1 MYKNSSSLTKNSK
14 LSKNKNNASLTNIK
28 NKYDYNINNKNKVN
42 SNSNSKNNKNINNN
56 LLLINSSQIDI
67 DNFDEAAYN
76 SDPYVLPKKTFEHNL
91 YKTNIEKTANSYNA
105 IKENI
110 NKKIFNSNIPE
121 DAESLQ
127 NRNFALLEQLDKL
140 NGILDAIVEKK
151 NFTQK
156 KNVNINLRPKQ
167 NVKKIN
173 ASKSQELNIKYST
186 KEINKKLL
194 QSYIKQYEL
203 LSNKY
208 KKLTEE
214 NYVETL
220 KEQMNEVTLS
230 ISNLEKENRK
240 LQTIQ
245 FKSEYMLKN
254 KFPSQNEMN
263 YMKKSTEYNKLE
275 NEYVKIMRKIPK
287 KEDSSKCN
295 EIKINQLSESK
306 ESLIKMAKEKYNI
319 ENPEERLNNKKVENK
334 EKYECEAKRRNL
346 EKKIVEGKSNIKK
359 YTYQKKENDKYIK
372 KLENDKITI
381 NTLLNSKQNEL
392 VKINQKLREI
402 NGDGNN
408 ENNSPQNGNMNNLLS
423 NQISPIKSLDF
434 NNIEINDNNIENMI
448 NEEENENT
456 NIYNRDTYQ
465 TAQKNK
471 NQTIDIN
478 LNGNNNNG
486 NNIQNSINNR
496 YSSNLNNNTNKNNP
510 LGKNTYDKKMIL
522 QQLDMQKDKE
532 NNVILDKSLN
542 LKKNKLKPNFSFT
555 LNDKKASD
563 KKDIKPNLSV
573 AVLQKTENNKNEKQS
588 EDGDGEIKE
597 EIQINNDLND
607 DKINND
613 NYPKINSNLSQNIS
627 MEKDDKGDN
636 TQNEVGNK
644 RENDL
649 NTLPINAFDDGEK
662 KFNNIN
668 DDNDFN
674 DVSNSNEQE
683 HVFDN

>member
-1 MYKNSSSLTKNSK
+1 MHKNSSSLNKNSK
-14 LSKNKNNASLTNIK
+14 LSKNKKTSSLTNIK
-28 NKYDYNINNKNKVN
+28 NKYDYNVNNKNKT
-42 SNSNSKNNKNINNN
+42 NSNSKSKFNKNINNN

-67 DNFDEAAYN
+67 HNFDESAYN
-76 SDPYVLPKKTFEHNL
+76 SEPYVLPKKAFEHNL

-110 NKKIFNSNIPE
+110 NKKIFNSNIPD

-173 ASKSQELNIKYST
+173 SSKSQELNIKYST

-194 QSYIKQYEL
+194 QSYIKQYDL

-240 LQTIQ
+240 LQTLQ

-275 NEYVKIMRKIPK
+275 NEYVNIMRKIPR
-287 KEDSSKCN
+287 KEDSSKYN

-319 ENPEERLNNKKVENK
+319 ENPEERISNKKVENK
-334 EKYECEAKRRNL
+334 EKYECEAKKRNL
-346 EKKIVEGKSNIKK
+346 EKKIIEGKSNIKK
-359 YTYQKKENDKYIK
+359 YNYQKKENDKFIK
-372 KLENDKITI
+372 KLENDKINY
-381 NTLLNSKQNEL
+381 NTLLTSRQNEL
-392 VKINQKLREI
+392 DKINQKLREI
-402 NGDGNN
+402 NGVGNN
-408 ENNSPQNGNMNNLLS
+408 ENNSPQNENTQNLLN

-434 NNIEINDNNIENMI
+434 NNIEINDNKIENMI
-448 NEEENENT
+448 YENE
-456 NIYNRDTYQ
+456 NIYNRDSYQ
-465 TAQKNK
+465 TALKNK
-471 NQTIDIN
+471 NQTIEIN
-478 LNGNNNNG
+478 LNGNNSNG

-496 YSSNLNNNTNKNNP
+496 YSSNINNNINKNNV

-522 QQLDMQKDKE
+522 QQLDMQKNKE
-532 NNVILDKSLN
+532 KNVILDKSLN

-563 KKDIKPNLSV
+563 KKDIKPNLSQ
-573 AVLQKTENNKNEKQS
+573 AVLPKTENNENENEKQS
-588 EDGDGEIKE
+588 EGEIKE
-597 EIQINNDLND
+597 EIQTNNDLND

-636 TQNEVGNK
+636 VQNEVGNK

-662 KFNNIN
+662 KFNNID
-668 DDNDFN
+668 DDNNFN

>member
-1 MYKNSSSLTKNSK
+1 MYKNSSSLSKNSK
-14 LSKNKNNASLTNIK
+14 LSKNKKNSSLTNIK
-28 NKYDYNINNKNKVN
+28 NKYDYNVNNKNKVN
-42 SNSNSKNNKNINNN
+42 SNSKFNKNINNN

-67 DNFDEAAYN
+67 DNFDESAYN
-76 SDPYVLPKKTFEHNL
+76 SEPYVLPKKSFEHNL
-91 YKTNIEKTANSYNA
+91 YKTNIEKTANSYNE

-127 NRNFALLEQLDKL
+127 NRNFTLLEQLDKL

-156 KNVNINLRPKQ
+156 KNVNISLRPKQ
-167 NVKKIN
+167 NIKKIN

-194 QSYIKQYEL
+194 QSYIKQYDL

-220 KEQMNEVTLS
+220 KEQMKEVTLS

-240 LQTIQ
+240 LQTLQ

-275 NEYVKIMRKIPK
+275 NEYVKIMRKIPR

-319 ENPEERLNNKKVENK
+319 ENPEERISNKKVENK
-334 EKYECEAKRRNL
+334 EKYECELKRRNL

-372 KLENDKITI
+372 QLENDKITF
-381 NTLLNSKQNEL
+381 NTLLTSKQGEL
-392 VKINQKLREI
+392 DKVNQQLREI
-402 NGDGNN
+402 NGNGNN
-408 ENNSPQNGNMNNLLS
+408 GNRSPQNENTNNLVNS
-423 NQISPIKSLDF
+423 QITPIKSLDF
-434 NNIEINDNNIENMI
+434 NNIEVNDNKIENMI
-448 NEEENENT
+448 NENEDENMYN
-456 NIYNRDTYQ
+456 NRDSYQ
-465 TAQKNK
+465 TAQKNR
-471 NQTIDIN
+471 NQTIEIN

-486 NNIQNSINNR
+486 NNIQNSFNNR
-496 YSSNLNNNTNKNNP
+496 YSSNLNNNINKNNV

-522 QQLDMQKDKE
+522 QQLDMQKNKE
-532 NNVILDKSLN
+532 NNAILDKSLT

-555 LNDKKASD
+555 LNDKKA
-563 KKDIKPNLSV
+563 KDIKPNLSV
-573 AVLQKTENNKNEKQS
+573 AVLPKTENNVNEKQN
-588 EDGDGEIKE
+588 EGDGDGEIKE
-597 EIQINNDLND
+597 EIQYNNDLND

-627 MEKDDKGDN
+627 LEKDDKGDN
-636 TQNEVGNK
+636 VQNEVGKK

-649 NTLPINAFDDGEK
+649 NTLPINDFDDGEK

-668 DDNDFN
+668 GDNNFN

-683 HVFDN
+683 YGFDNL

>member
-1 MYKNSSSLTKNSK
+1 MYKNSSSLSKNSNLLNNK
-14 LSKNKNNASLTNIK
+14 KNSSLTNIK
-28 NKYDYNINNKNKVN
+28 NKYDYNVNNKNKT
-42 SNSNSKNNKNINNN
+42 NSNSKSKFNKNINNN

-67 DNFDEAAYN
+67 DNFDESAYN
-76 SDPYVLPKKTFEHNL
+76 SEPYVLPKKAFEHNL

-110 NKKIFNSNIPE
+110 NKKIFNSNIPD

-167 NVKKIN
+167 NAKKIN
-173 ASKSQELNIKYST
+173 SSKSQELNIKYST

-194 QSYIKQYEL
+194 QSYIKQYDL

-240 LQTIQ
+240 LQTLQ

-275 NEYVKIMRKIPK
+275 NEYVNIMRKIPR
-287 KEDSSKCN
+287 KEDSSKYN

-319 ENPEERLNNKKVENK
+319 ENPEERISNKKVENK
-334 EKYECEAKRRNL
+334 EKYECEAKKRNL
-346 EKKIVEGKSNIKK
+346 EKKIIEGKSNIKK
-359 YTYQKKENDKYIK
+359 YNYQKKENDKFIK
-372 KLENDKITI
+372 KLENDKINY
-381 NTLLNSKQNEL
+381 NTLLTSRQNEL
-392 VKINQKLREI
+392 DKVNQKLREI
-402 NGDGNN
+402 NGVGNN
-408 ENNSPQNGNMNNLLS
+408 ENNSPQNENNQNLLN

-434 NNIEINDNNIENMI
+434 NNIEINDNKIENMI
-448 NEEENENT
+448 YENE
-456 NIYNRDTYQ
+456 NIYNRDSYQ
-465 TAQKNK
+465 TALKNK
-471 NQTIDIN
+471 NQTIEIN
-478 LNGNNNNG
+478 LNGNNSNG

-496 YSSNLNNNTNKNNP
+496 YSSNINNNINKNNV

-522 QQLDMQKDKE
+522 QQLDLQKNKE
-532 NNVILDKSLN
+532 KNVILDKSLN

-563 KKDIKPNLSV
+563 KKDIKPNLSQ
-573 AVLQKTENNKNEKQS
+573 AVLPKTENNENENEKQS
-588 EDGDGEIKE
+588 EGEIKE
-597 EIQINNDLND
+597 EIQTNNDLND

-636 TQNEVGNK
+636 VQNEVGNK

-662 KFNNIN
+662 KFNNID
-668 DDNDFN
+668 DDNNFN

>member
-1 MYKNSSSLTKNSK
+1 MYKNSSSLSKNSNLLNNK
-14 LSKNKNNASLTNIK
+14 KNSSLTNIK
-28 NKYDYNINNKNKVN
+28 NKYDYNVNNKNKT
-42 SNSNSKNNKNINNN
+42 NSNSKSKFNKNINNN

-67 DNFDEAAYN
+67 DNFDESAYN
-76 SDPYVLPKKTFEHNL
+76 SEPYVLPKKTFEHNL

-110 NKKIFNSNIPE
+110 NKKIFNSNIPD

-173 ASKSQELNIKYST
+173 SSKSQELNIKYST

-194 QSYIKQYEL
+194 QSYIKQYDL

-240 LQTIQ
+240 LQTLQ

-275 NEYVKIMRKIPK
+275 NEYVNIMRKIPR
-287 KEDSSKCN
+287 KEDSSKYN

-319 ENPEERLNNKKVENK
+319 ENPEERISNKKVENK
-334 EKYECEAKRRNL
+334 EKYECEAKKRNL
-346 EKKIVEGKSNIKK
+346 EKKIIEGKSNIKK
-359 YTYQKKENDKYIK
+359 YNYQKKENDKFIK
-372 KLENDKITI
+372 KLENDKINY
-381 NTLLNSKQNEL
+381 NTLLTSRQTEL
-392 VKINQKLREI
+392 DKINQKLREI
-402 NGDGNN
+402 NGVGIN
-408 ENNSPQNGNMNNLLS
+408 ENNSPQNENAQNLLN

-434 NNIEINDNNIENMI
+434 NNIEINDNKIENMI
-448 NEEENENT
+448 YEND
-456 NIYNRDTYQ
+456 NIYNRDSYQ
-465 TAQKNK
+465 TALKNK
-471 NQTIDIN
+471 NQTIEIN
-478 LNGNNNNG
+478 LNGNNSNG

-496 YSSNLNNNTNKNNP
+496 YSSNINNNINKNNV

-522 QQLDMQKDKE
+522 QQLDMQKNKE
-532 NNVILDKSLN
+532 KNVILDKSLN

-563 KKDIKPNLSV
+563 KKDIKPNLSQ
-573 AVLQKTENNKNEKQS
+573 AVLPKTENNENENEKQS
-588 EDGDGEIKE
+588 EGEIKE
-597 EIQINNDLND
+597 EIQTNNDFND

-613 NYPKINSNLSQNIS
+613 NYPKIISNLSQNIS

-636 TQNEVGNK
+636 VQNEVGNK

-662 KFNNIN
+662 KFNNID
-668 DDNDFN
+668 DDNNFN

>member
-1 MYKNSSSLTKNSK
+1 MYKNSSSLSKNSNLLNNK
-14 LSKNKNNASLTNIK
+14 KNSSLTNIK
-28 NKYDYNINNKNKVN
+28 NKYDYNVNNKNKT
-42 SNSNSKNNKNINNN
+42 NSNSKSKFNKNINNN

-67 DNFDEAAYN
+67 DNFDESAYN
-76 SDPYVLPKKTFEHNL
+76 SEPYVLPKKAFEHNL

-110 NKKIFNSNIPE
+110 NKKIFNSNIPD

-167 NVKKIN
+167 NAKKIN
-173 ASKSQELNIKYST
+173 SSKSQELNIKYST

-194 QSYIKQYEL
+194 QSYIKQYDL

-240 LQTIQ
+240 LQTLQ

-275 NEYVKIMRKIPK
+275 NEYVNIMRKIPR
-287 KEDSSKCN
+287 KEDSSKYN

-319 ENPEERLNNKKVENK
+319 ENPEERISNKKVENK
-334 EKYECEAKRRNL
+334 EKYECEAKKRNL
-346 EKKIVEGKSNIKK
+346 EKKIIEGKSNIKK
-359 YTYQKKENDKYIK
+359 YNYQKKENDKFIK
-372 KLENDKITI
+372 KLENDKINY
-381 NTLLNSKQNEL
+381 NTLLTSRQNEL
-392 VKINQKLREI
+392 DKVNQKLREI
-402 NGDGNN
+402 NGVGNN
-408 ENNSPQNGNMNNLLS
+408 ENNSPQNENAQNLLN

-448 NEEENENT
+448 YENE
-456 NIYNRDTYQ
+456 NIYNRDSYQ
-465 TAQKNK
+465 TALKNK
-471 NQTIDIN
+471 NQTIEIN
-478 LNGNNNNG
+478 LNGNNSNG

-496 YSSNLNNNTNKNNP
+496 YSSNINNNINKNNV

-522 QQLDMQKDKE
+522 QQLDMQKNKE
-532 NNVILDKSLN
+532 KNVILDKSLN

-563 KKDIKPNLSV
+563 KKDIKPNLSQ
-573 AVLQKTENNKNEKQS
+573 AVLPKTENNENENEKQS
-588 EDGDGEIKE
+588 EGEIKE
-597 EIQINNDLND
+597 EIQTNNDLND

-636 TQNEVGNK
+636 VQNEVGNK

-662 KFNNIN
+662 KFNNID
-668 DDNDFN
+668 DDNNFN

>member
-1 MYKNSSSLTKNSK
+1 MYKNSSSLSKNSNLLNNK
-14 LSKNKNNASLTNIK
+14 KNSSLTNIK
-28 NKYDYNINNKNKVN
+28 NKYDYNVNNKNKT
-42 SNSNSKNNKNINNN
+42 NSNSKSKFNKNINNN

-67 DNFDEAAYN
+67 DNFDESAYN
-76 SDPYVLPKKTFEHNL
+76 SEPYILPKKTFEHNL

-110 NKKIFNSNIPE
+110 NKKIFNSNIPD

-173 ASKSQELNIKYST
+173 SSKSQELNIKYST

-194 QSYIKQYEL
+194 QSYIKQYDL

-240 LQTIQ
+240 LQTLQ

-275 NEYVKIMRKIPK
+275 NEYVNIMRKIPR
-287 KEDSSKCN
+287 KEDSSKYN

-319 ENPEERLNNKKVENK
+319 ENPEERISNKKVENK
-334 EKYECEAKRRNL
+334 EKYECEAKKRNL
-346 EKKIVEGKSNIKK
+346 EKKIIEGKSNIKK
-359 YTYQKKENDKYIK
+359 YNYQKKENDKFIK
-372 KLENDKITI
+372 KLENDKINY
-381 NTLLNSKQNEL
+381 NTLLTSRQNEL
-392 VKINQKLREI
+392 DQVNQKLREI
-402 NGDGNN
+402 NGVGNN
-408 ENNSPQNGNMNNLLS
+408 ENNSPQNENAQNLLN

-434 NNIEINDNNIENMI
+434 NNIEINDNKIENMI
-448 NEEENENT
+448 YENE
-456 NIYNRDTYQ
+456 NIYNRDSYQ
-465 TAQKNK
+465 TALKNK
-471 NQTIDIN
+471 NQTIEIN
-478 LNGNNNNG
+478 LNGNNSNG

-496 YSSNLNNNTNKNNP
+496 YSSNINNNINKNNV

-522 QQLDMQKDKE
+522 QQLDMQKNKE
-532 NNVILDKSLN
+532 KNVILDKSLN

-563 KKDIKPNLSV
+563 KKDIKPNLSQ
-573 AVLQKTENNKNEKQS
+573 AVLPKTENNENENEKQS
-588 EDGDGEIKE
+588 EGEIKE
-597 EIQINNDLND
+597 EIQTNNDLND

-613 NYPKINSNLSQNIS
+613 NYPKIISNLSQNIS

-636 TQNEVGNK
+636 VQNEVGNK

-662 KFNNIN
+662 KFNNID
-668 DDNDFN
+668 DDNNFN

-683 HVFDN
+683 YGFDN

>member
-1 MYKNSSSLTKNSK
+1 MS
-14 LSKNKNNASLTNIK
+14 
-28 NKYDYNINNKNKVN
+28 
-42 SNSNSKNNKNINNN
+42 
-56 LLLINSSQIDI
+56 NSSQIDI
-67 DNFDEAAYN
+67 DNFDESAYN
-76 SDPYVLPKKTFEHNL
+76 SGPYVLPKKAFEHNL

-110 NKKIFNSNIPE
+110 NKKIFNSNIPN
-121 DAESLQ
+121 DVESLQ
-127 NRNFALLEQLDKL
+127 NRNFSLLEQLDKL

-151 NFTQK
+151 NFAQK
-156 KNVNINLRPKQ
+156 KNVNINIRPKQ

-173 ASKSQELNIKYST
+173 ASKSQELNIKYSS

-194 QSYIKQYEL
+194 QSYIKQYDL

-220 KEQMNEVTLS
+220 KQQMNTVTLS
-230 ISNLEKENRK
+230 ISNLEKENRN

-245 FKSEYMLKN
+245 FKSEYILKN
-254 KFPSQNEMN
+254 KYPSQNEMN

-275 NEYVKIMRKIPK
+275 NEYVKIMRKIPQ

-295 EIKINQLSESK
+295 EIKINQLCESK

-319 ENPEERLNNKKVENK
+319 ENPEEKISNKKVENK
-334 EKYECEAKRRNL
+334 EKNECEAKMRQL

-359 YTYQKKENDKYIK
+359 YNYQKKENDKFIK
-372 KLENDKITI
+372 KLESDKIII
-381 NTLLNSKQNEL
+381 NSLLNSKQNEL
-392 VKINQKLREI
+392 DKVNQKLLEI
-402 NGDGNN
+402 KGNGNN
-408 ENNSPQNGNMNNLLS
+408 ENKSPKNENMNNLLK

-448 NEEENENT
+448 NENENT
-456 NIYNRDTYQ
+456 YNRDSYH
-465 TAQKNK
+465 TALKNK
-471 NQTIDIN
+471 NQTIEIN
-478 LNGNNNNG
+478 LNG

-496 YSSNLNNNTNKNNP
+496 YSSDLNKNINTNKKNL

-522 QQLDMQKDKE
+522 QQLDLQKDKE
-532 NNVILDKSLN
+532 NNAILDKSLN

-555 LNDKKASD
+555 LNDQKAKD
-563 KKDIKPNLSV
+563 KKDIRGNLSV
-573 AVLQKTENNKNEKQS
+573 AQLPKTQINDNENQS
-588 EDGDGEIKE
+588 EGDGDGEIKE
-597 EIQINNDLND
+597 EIQTNNDLND
-607 DKINND
+607 DRINND

-627 MEKDDKGDN
+627 MEKDDKGDDV
-636 TQNEVGNK
+636 QNEVGKK

-668 DDNDFN
+668 DDNNFN
-674 DVSNSNEQE
+674 EISNSNEQE

>member
-1 MYKNSSSLTKNSK
+1 MYKNSSSLSKNSNLLNNK
-14 LSKNKNNASLTNIK
+14 KNSSLTNIK
-28 NKYDYNINNKNKVN
+28 NKYDYNVNNKNKT
-42 SNSNSKNNKNINNN
+42 NSNSKSKFNKNINNN

-67 DNFDEAAYN
+67 DNFDESAYN
-76 SDPYVLPKKTFEHNL
+76 SEPYILPKKTFEHNL

-110 NKKIFNSNIPE
+110 NKKIFNSNIPD

-173 ASKSQELNIKYST
+173 SSKSQELNIKYST

-194 QSYIKQYEL
+194 QSYIKQYDL

-240 LQTIQ
+240 LQTLQ

-275 NEYVKIMRKIPK
+275 NEYVNIMRKIPR
-287 KEDSSKCN
+287 KEDSSKYN

-319 ENPEERLNNKKVENK
+319 ENPEERISNKKVENK
-334 EKYECEAKRRNL
+334 EKYECEAKKRNL
-346 EKKIVEGKSNIKK
+346 EKKIIEGKSNIKK
-359 YTYQKKENDKYIK
+359 YNYQKKENDKFIK
-372 KLENDKITI
+372 KLENDKINY
-381 NTLLNSKQNEL
+381 NTLLTSRQNEL
-392 VKINQKLREI
+392 DKVNQKLREI
-402 NGDGNN
+402 NGVGNN
-408 ENNSPQNGNMNNLLS
+408 ENNSPQNENAQNLLN

-434 NNIEINDNNIENMI
+434 NNIEINDNKIENMI
-448 NEEENENT
+448 YENE
-456 NIYNRDTYQ
+456 NIYNRDSYQ
-465 TAQKNK
+465 TALKNK
-471 NQTIDIN
+471 NQTIEIN
-478 LNGNNNNG
+478 LNGNNSNG

-496 YSSNLNNNTNKNNP
+496 YSSNINNNINKNNV

-522 QQLDMQKDKE
+522 QQLDMQKNKE
-532 NNVILDKSLN
+532 KNVILDKSLN

-563 KKDIKPNLSV
+563 KKDIKPNLSQ
-573 AVLQKTENNKNEKQS
+573 AVLPKTENNENENEKQS
-588 EDGDGEIKE
+588 EGEIKE
-597 EIQINNDLND
+597 EIQTNNDLND

-636 TQNEVGNK
+636 VQNEVGNK

-662 KFNNIN
+662 KFNNID
-668 DDNDFN
+668 DDNNFN

>member
-1 MYKNSSSLTKNSK
+1 MYKNSSSLSKNSNLLNNK
-14 LSKNKNNASLTNIK
+14 KNSSLTNIK
-28 NKYDYNINNKNKVN
+28 NKYDYNVNNKNKT
-42 SNSNSKNNKNINNN
+42 NSNSKSKFNKNINNN

-67 DNFDEAAYN
+67 DNFDESAYN
-76 SDPYVLPKKTFEHNL
+76 SEPYVLPKKAFEHNL

-110 NKKIFNSNIPE
+110 NKKIFNSNIPD

-167 NVKKIN
+167 NAKKIN
-173 ASKSQELNIKYST
+173 SSKSQELNIKYST

-194 QSYIKQYEL
+194 QSYIKQYDL

-240 LQTIQ
+240 LQTLQ

-275 NEYVKIMRKIPK
+275 NEYVNIMRKIPR
-287 KEDSSKCN
+287 KEDSSKYN

-319 ENPEERLNNKKVENK
+319 ENPEERISNKKVENK
-334 EKYECEAKRRNL
+334 EKYECEAKKRNL
-346 EKKIVEGKSNIKK
+346 EKKIIEGKSNIKK
-359 YTYQKKENDKYIK
+359 YNYQKKENDKFIK
-372 KLENDKITI
+372 KLENDKINY
-381 NTLLNSKQNEL
+381 NTLLTSRQNEL
-392 VKINQKLREI
+392 DKVNQKLREI
-402 NGDGNN
+402 NGVGNN
-408 ENNSPQNGNMNNLLS
+408 ENNSPQNENTQNLLN

-448 NEEENENT
+448 YEND
-456 NIYNRDTYQ
+456 NINNRDSYQ
-465 TAQKNK
+465 TALKNK
-471 NQTIDIN
+471 NQTIEIN
-478 LNGNNNNG
+478 LNGNNSNG

-496 YSSNLNNNTNKNNP
+496 YSSNINNNINKNNV

-522 QQLDMQKDKE
+522 QQLDLQKNKE
-532 NNVILDKSLN
+532 KNVILDKSLN

-563 KKDIKPNLSV
+563 KKDIKPNLSQ
-573 AVLQKTENNKNEKQS
+573 AVLPKTENNENENEKQS
-588 EDGDGEIKE
+588 EGEIKE
-597 EIQINNDLND
+597 EIQTNNDLND

-636 TQNEVGNK
+636 VQNEVGNK

-662 KFNNIN
+662 KFNNID
-668 DDNDFN
+668 DDNNFN

>member
-1 MYKNSSSLTKNSK
+1 MYKNSSSLSKNSNLLNNK
-14 LSKNKNNASLTNIK
+14 KNSSLTNIK
-28 NKYDYNINNKNKVN
+28 NKYDYNVNNKNKT
-42 SNSNSKNNKNINNN
+42 NSNSKSKFNKNINNN

-67 DNFDEAAYN
+67 DNFDESAYN
-76 SDPYVLPKKTFEHNL
+76 SEPYVLPKKTFEHNL

-110 NKKIFNSNIPE
+110 NKKIFNSNIPD

-140 NGILDAIVEKK
+140 NSILDAIVEKK

-167 NVKKIN
+167 NAKKIN
-173 ASKSQELNIKYST
+173 SSKSQELNIKYST

-194 QSYIKQYEL
+194 QSYIKQYDL

-240 LQTIQ
+240 LQTLQ

-275 NEYVKIMRKIPK
+275 NEYVNIMRKIPR
-287 KEDSSKCN
+287 KEDSSKYN

-319 ENPEERLNNKKVENK
+319 ENPEERISNKKVENK
-334 EKYECEAKRRNL
+334 EKYECEAKKRNL
-346 EKKIVEGKSNIKK
+346 EKKIIEGKSNIKK
-359 YTYQKKENDKYIK
+359 YNYQKKENDKFIK
-372 KLENDKITI
+372 KLENDKINY
-381 NTLLNSKQNEL
+381 NTLLTSRQNEL
-392 VKINQKLREI
+392 DQVNQKLREI
-402 NGDGNN
+402 NGVGNN
-408 ENNSPQNGNMNNLLS
+408 ENNSPQNENAQNLLN

-434 NNIEINDNNIENMI
+434 NNIEINDNKIENMI
-448 NEEENENT
+448 YENE
-456 NIYNRDTYQ
+456 NIYNRDSYQ
-465 TAQKNK
+465 TALKNK
-471 NQTIDIN
+471 NQTIEIN
-478 LNGNNNNG
+478 LNGNNSNG

-496 YSSNLNNNTNKNNP
+496 YSSNINNNINKNNV

-522 QQLDMQKDKE
+522 QQLDMQKNKE
-532 NNVILDKSLN
+532 KNVILDKSLN

-563 KKDIKPNLSV
+563 KKDIKPNLSQ
-573 AVLQKTENNKNEKQS
+573 AVLPKTENNENENEKQS
-588 EDGDGEIKE
+588 EGEIKE
-597 EIQINNDLND
+597 EIQTNNDLND

-636 TQNEVGNK
+636 VQNEVGNK

-662 KFNNIN
+662 KFNNID
-668 DDNDFN
+668 DDNNFN

>member
-1 MYKNSSSLTKNSK
+1 MYKNSSSLSKNSNLLNNK
-14 LSKNKNNASLTNIK
+14 KNSSLTNIK
-28 NKYDYNINNKNKVN
+28 NKYDYNVNNKNKT
-42 SNSNSKNNKNINNN
+42 NSNSKSKFNKNINNN

-67 DNFDEAAYN
+67 DNFDESAYN
-76 SDPYVLPKKTFEHNL
+76 SEPYVLPKKTFEHNL

-110 NKKIFNSNIPE
+110 NKKIFNSNIPD

-167 NVKKIN
+167 NAKKIN
-173 ASKSQELNIKYST
+173 SSKSQELNIKYST

-194 QSYIKQYEL
+194 QSYIKQYDL

-240 LQTIQ
+240 LQTLQ

-275 NEYVKIMRKIPK
+275 NEYVNIMRKIPR
-287 KEDSSKCN
+287 KEDSSKYN

-319 ENPEERLNNKKVENK
+319 ENPEERISNKKVENK
-334 EKYECEAKRRNL
+334 EKYECEAKKRNL
-346 EKKIVEGKSNIKK
+346 EKKIIEGKSNIKK
-359 YTYQKKENDKYIK
+359 YNYQKKENDKFIK
-372 KLENDKITI
+372 KLENDKINY
-381 NTLLNSKQNEL
+381 NTLLTSRQNEL
-392 VKINQKLREI
+392 DKVNQKLREI
-402 NGDGNN
+402 NGVGNN
-408 ENNSPQNGNMNNLLS
+408 ENNSPQNENNQNLLN

-448 NEEENENT
+448 YEND
-456 NIYNRDTYQ
+456 NINNRDSYQ
-465 TAQKNK
+465 TALKNK
-471 NQTIDIN
+471 NQTIEIN
-478 LNGNNNNG
+478 LNGNNSNG

-496 YSSNLNNNTNKNNP
+496 YSSNINNNINKNNV

-522 QQLDMQKDKE
+522 QQLDMQKNKE
-532 NNVILDKSLN
+532 KNVILDKSLN

-563 KKDIKPNLSV
+563 KKDIKPNLSQ
-573 AVLQKTENNKNEKQS
+573 AVLPKTENNENENEKQS
-588 EDGDGEIKE
+588 EGEIKE
-597 EIQINNDLND
+597 EIQTNNDLND

-636 TQNEVGNK
+636 VQNEVGNK

-662 KFNNIN
+662 KFNNID
-668 DDNDFN
+668 DDNNFN

>member
-1 MYKNSSSLTKNSK
+1 MYKNSSSLSKNSNLLNNK
-14 LSKNKNNASLTNIK
+14 KNSSLTNIK
-28 NKYDYNINNKNKVN
+28 NKYDYNVNNKNKT
-42 SNSNSKNNKNINNN
+42 NSNSKSKFNKNINNN

-67 DNFDEAAYN
+67 DNFDESAYN
-76 SDPYVLPKKTFEHNL
+76 SEPYVLPKKTFEHNL

-110 NKKIFNSNIPE
+110 NKKIFNSNIPD

-173 ASKSQELNIKYST
+173 SSKSQELNIKYST

-194 QSYIKQYEL
+194 QSYIKQYDL

-240 LQTIQ
+240 LQTLQ

-275 NEYVKIMRKIPK
+275 NEYVNIMRKIPR
-287 KEDSSKCN
+287 KEDSSKYN

-319 ENPEERLNNKKVENK
+319 ENPEERISNKKVENK
-334 EKYECEAKRRNL
+334 EKYECEAKKRNL
-346 EKKIVEGKSNIKK
+346 EKKIIEGKSNIKK
-359 YTYQKKENDKYIK
+359 YNYQKKENDKFIK
-372 KLENDKITI
+372 KLENDKINY
-381 NTLLNSKQNEL
+381 NTLLTSRQNEL
-392 VKINQKLREI
+392 DQVNQKLREI
-402 NGDGNN
+402 NGVGNN
-408 ENNSPQNGNMNNLLS
+408 ENNSPQNENNQNLLN

-434 NNIEINDNNIENMI
+434 NNIEINDNKIENMI
-448 NEEENENT
+448 YENE
-456 NIYNRDTYQ
+456 NIYNRDSYQ
-465 TAQKNK
+465 TALKNK
-471 NQTIDIN
+471 NQTIEIN
-478 LNGNNNNG
+478 LNGNNSNG

-496 YSSNLNNNTNKNNP
+496 YSSNINNNINKNNV

-522 QQLDMQKDKE
+522 QQLDLQKNKE
-532 NNVILDKSLN
+532 KNVILDKSLN

-563 KKDIKPNLSV
+563 KKDIKPNLSQ
-573 AVLQKTENNKNEKQS
+573 AVLPKTENNENENEKQS
-588 EDGDGEIKE
+588 EGEIKE
-597 EIQINNDLND
+597 EIQTNNDLND

-636 TQNEVGNK
+636 VQNEVGNK

-662 KFNNIN
+662 KFNNID
-668 DDNDFN
+668 DDNNFN

>member
-1 MYKNSSSLTKNSK
+1 MYKNSSSLSKNSNLLNNK
-14 LSKNKNNASLTNIK
+14 KNSSLTNIK
-28 NKYDYNINNKNKVN
+28 NKYDYNVNNKNKT
-42 SNSNSKNNKNINNN
+42 NSNSKSKFNKNINNN

-67 DNFDEAAYN
+67 DNFDESAYN
-76 SDPYVLPKKTFEHNL
+76 SEPYVLPKKTFEHNL

-110 NKKIFNSNIPE
+110 NKKIFNSNIPD

-140 NGILDAIVEKK
+140 NSILDAIVEKK

-167 NVKKIN
+167 NAKKIN
-173 ASKSQELNIKYST
+173 SSKSQELNIKYST

-194 QSYIKQYEL
+194 QSYIKQYDL

-240 LQTIQ
+240 LQTLQ

-275 NEYVKIMRKIPK
+275 NEYVNIMRKIPR
-287 KEDSSKCN
+287 KEDSSKYN

-319 ENPEERLNNKKVENK
+319 ENPEERISNKKVENK
-334 EKYECEAKRRNL
+334 EKYECEAKKRNL
-346 EKKIVEGKSNIKK
+346 EKKIIEGKSNIKK
-359 YTYQKKENDKYIK
+359 YNYQKKENDKFIK
-372 KLENDKITI
+372 KLENDKINY
-381 NTLLNSKQNEL
+381 NTLLTSRQTEL
-392 VKINQKLREI
+392 DKINQKLREI
-402 NGDGNN
+402 NGVGNN
-408 ENNSPQNGNMNNLLS
+408 ENNSPQNENNQNLLN

-448 NEEENENT
+448 YEND
-456 NIYNRDTYQ
+456 NINNRDSYQ
-465 TAQKNK
+465 TALKNK
-471 NQTIDIN
+471 NQTIEIN
-478 LNGNNNNG
+478 LNGNNSNG

-496 YSSNLNNNTNKNNP
+496 YSSNINNNINKNNV

-522 QQLDMQKDKE
+522 QQLDMQKNKE
-532 NNVILDKSLN
+532 KNVILDKSLN

-563 KKDIKPNLSV
+563 KKDIKPNLSQ
-573 AVLQKTENNKNEKQS
+573 AVLPKTENNENENEKQS
-588 EDGDGEIKE
+588 EGEIKE
-597 EIQINNDLND
+597 EIQTNNDLND

-636 TQNEVGNK
+636 VQNEVGNK

-662 KFNNIN
+662 KFNNID
-668 DDNDFN
+668 DDNNFN

>member
-1 MYKNSSSLTKNSK
+1 MYKNSSSLTTNSK
-14 LSKNKNNASLTNIK
+14 LSKNKKNSSLTNIK
-28 NKYDYNINNKNKVN
+28 NKYDYNVNNKNKVN
-42 SNSNSKNNKNINNN
+42 SNSKSKFNKNIDNN

-67 DNFDEAAYN
+67 ENFDESAYN
-76 SDPYVLPKKTFEHNL
+76 SDPYVLPKKDFQHNL
-91 YKTNIEKTANSYNA
+91 YKTNIEKTANNYNA

-110 NKKIFNSNIPE
+110 NKKIFNNNIPT

-140 NGILDAIVEKK
+140 NGILDTIVEKK

-173 ASKSQELNIKYST
+173 SSKSQELSIKYST

-194 QSYIKQYEL
+194 QSYIKQYDL

-214 NYVETL
+214 NYVDTL
-220 KEQMNEVTLS
+220 KDQINEVTLS
-230 ISNLEKENRK
+230 ISSLEKENRK

-275 NEYVKIMRKIPK
+275 NEYVKIMRKIPR
-287 KEDSSKCN
+287 KEDSSKYN

-319 ENPEERLNNKKVENK
+319 ENPEEKINNKKVENK
-334 EKYECEAKRRNL
+334 EKNECKVKMRQL

-359 YTYQKKENDKYIK
+359 YNYQKKENDKYIK

-381 NTLLNSKQNEL
+381 NTLLTSRQSEL
-392 VKINQKLREI
+392 NKISQKLREI
-402 NGDGNN
+402 NGDENN
-408 ENNSPQNGNMNNLLS
+408 DNNSPQNENMKNLINS
-423 NQISPIKSLDF
+423 QITPIKSLDF
-434 NNIEINDNNIENMI
+434 NNIEVNDNKIENMI
-448 NEEENENT
+448 NENE
-456 NIYNRDTYQ
+456 NIYNKDSYQ
-465 TAQKNK
+465 TALKNK
-471 NQTIDIN
+471 NQTIEIN
-478 LNGNNNNG
+478 LNGNSING

-496 YSSNLNNNTNKNNP
+496 YSSDLNKNINNNNV

-532 NNVILDKSLN
+532 NNAILDKSLN

-573 AVLQKTENNKNEKQS
+573 AVLPKNQNNENEKQS

-597 EIQINNDLND
+597 EIQTNNDLND
-607 DKINND
+607 DKINSD

-636 TQNEVGNK
+636 AQNEVGKK

-668 DDNDFN
+668 DDNDN
-674 DVSNSNEQE
+674 NYNEVSNSNEQE

>member
-1 MYKNSSSLTKNSK
+1 MYKNSSSLSKNSK
-14 LSKNKNNASLTNIK
+14 LLKNKTNSSLTNIK
-28 NKYDYNINNKNKVN
+28 NKYDFNVNNKNKVN
-42 SNSNSKNNKNINNN
+42 SNSKFNKNINNN

-67 DNFDEAAYN
+67 DNFDESAYN
-76 SDPYVLPKKTFEHNL
+76 SEPYVFPKKSFEHNL
-91 YKTNIEKTANSYNA
+91 YKTNIEKTANSYNE

-127 NRNFALLEQLDKL
+127 NRNFTLLEQLDKL

-156 KNVNINLRPKQ
+156 KNVNISLRPKQ
-167 NVKKIN
+167 NIKKIN

-194 QSYIKQYEL
+194 QSYIKQYDL

-220 KEQMNEVTLS
+220 KEQMKEVTLS

-240 LQTIQ
+240 LQTLQ

-275 NEYVKIMRKIPK
+275 NEYVKIMRKIPR

-319 ENPEERLNNKKVENK
+319 ENPEERISNKKVENK
-334 EKYECEAKRRNL
+334 EKYECELKRRNL

-372 KLENDKITI
+372 QLENDKITF
-381 NTLLNSKQNEL
+381 NTLLTSKQGEL
-392 VKINQKLREI
+392 DKVNQQLREI
-402 NGDGNN
+402 NGNGNN
-408 ENNSPQNGNMNNLLS
+408 GNRSPQNENTNNLVNS
-423 NQISPIKSLDF
+423 QITPIKSLDF
-434 NNIEINDNNIENMI
+434 NNIEVNDNKIENMI
-448 NEEENENT
+448 NENEDENMYN
-456 NIYNRDTYQ
+456 NRDSYQ
-465 TAQKNK
+465 TAQKNR
-471 NQTIDIN
+471 NQTIEIN
-478 LNGNNNNG
+478 LNGNNNNV
-486 NNIQNSINNR
+486 NNIQNSFNNR
-496 YSSNLNNNTNKNNP
+496 YSSNLNNNINKNNV

-522 QQLDMQKDKE
+522 QQLDMQKNKE
-532 NNVILDKSLN
+532 NNAILDKSLT

-555 LNDKKASD
+555 LNDKKA
-563 KKDIKPNLSV
+563 KDIKPNLSV
-573 AVLQKTENNKNEKQS
+573 AVLPKTENNQNEKQN
-588 EDGDGEIKE
+588 EGDGDGDGEIKE
-597 EIQINNDLND
+597 EIQSNNDIND
-607 DKINND
+607 DKINNE

-636 TQNEVGNK
+636 VQDEVGKK

-649 NTLPINAFDDGEK
+649 NTLPISAFDDGEK

-668 DDNDFN
+668 DDNNFN

>member
-1 MYKNSSSLTKNSK
+1 MYKNSSSLTTNSK
-14 LSKNKNNASLTNIK
+14 LSKNKKNSSLTNIK
-28 NKYDYNINNKNKVN
+28 NKYDYNVNNKNKVN
-42 SNSNSKNNKNINNN
+42 SNSKSKFNKNIDNN

-67 DNFDEAAYN
+67 ENFDESAYN
-76 SDPYVLPKKTFEHNL
+76 SDPYVLPKKDFQHNL

-110 NKKIFNSNIPE
+110 NKKIFNNNIPT

-140 NGILDAIVEKK
+140 NGILDTIVEKK

-173 ASKSQELNIKYST
+173 ASKSQELSIKYST

-194 QSYIKQYEL
+194 QSYIKQYDL

-214 NYVETL
+214 NYVDTL
-220 KEQMNEVTLS
+220 KDQINEVTLS
-230 ISNLEKENRK
+230 ISSLEKENRK

-275 NEYVKIMRKIPK
+275 NEYVKIMRKIPR
-287 KEDSSKCN
+287 KEDSSKFN

-319 ENPEERLNNKKVENK
+319 ENPEEKINNKKVENK
-334 EKYECEAKRRNL
+334 EKNECKAKMRQL

-359 YTYQKKENDKYIK
+359 YNYQKKENDKYIK

-381 NTLLNSKQNEL
+381 NTLLTSRQSEL
-392 VKINQKLREI
+392 NKISQKLREI
-402 NGDGNN
+402 NGDENN
-408 ENNSPQNGNMNNLLS
+408 DNNSPQNENMKNLINS
-423 NQISPIKSLDF
+423 QITPIKSLDF
-434 NNIEINDNNIENMI
+434 NNIEVNDNKIENMI
-448 NEEENENT
+448 NENE
-456 NIYNRDTYQ
+456 NIYNKDSYQ
-465 TAQKNK
+465 TALKNK
-471 NQTIDIN
+471 NQTIEIN
-478 LNGNNNNG
+478 LNGNSING

-496 YSSNLNNNTNKNNP
+496 YSSDLNKNINNNNV

-532 NNVILDKSLN
+532 NNAILDKSLN

-573 AVLQKTENNKNEKQS
+573 AVLPKNQNNENEKQS

-597 EIQINNDLND
+597 EIQTNNDLND
-607 DKINND
+607 DKINSD

-627 MEKDDKGDN
+627 MEKDDKEDN
-636 TQNEVGNK
+636 AQNEVGKK

-668 DDNDFN
+668 DDNDN
-674 DVSNSNEQE
+674 NYNEVSNSNEQE

>member
-1 MYKNSSSLTKNSK
+1 MYKNSSSLSKNSNLLNNK
-14 LSKNKNNASLTNIK
+14 KNSSLTNIK
-28 NKYDYNINNKNKVN
+28 NKYDYNVNNKNKT
-42 SNSNSKNNKNINNN
+42 NSNSKSKFNKNINNN

-67 DNFDEAAYN
+67 DNFDESAYN
-76 SDPYVLPKKTFEHNL
+76 SEPYVLPKKAFEHNL

-110 NKKIFNSNIPE
+110 NKKIFNSNIPD

-167 NVKKIN
+167 NAKKIN
-173 ASKSQELNIKYST
+173 SSKSQELNIKYST

-194 QSYIKQYEL
+194 QSYIKQYDL

-240 LQTIQ
+240 LQTLQ

-275 NEYVKIMRKIPK
+275 NEYVNIMRKIPR
-287 KEDSSKCN
+287 KEDSSKYN

-319 ENPEERLNNKKVENK
+319 ENPEERISNKKVENK
-334 EKYECEAKRRNL
+334 EKYECEAKKRNL
-346 EKKIVEGKSNIKK
+346 EKKIIEGKSNIKK
-359 YTYQKKENDKYIK
+359 YNYQKKENDKFIK
-372 KLENDKITI
+372 KLENDKINY
-381 NTLLNSKQNEL
+381 NTLLTSRQNEL
-392 VKINQKLREI
+392 DKVNQKLREI
-402 NGDGNN
+402 NGVGNN
-408 ENNSPQNGNMNNLLS
+408 ENNSPQNENNQNLLN

-434 NNIEINDNNIENMI
+434 NNIEINDNKIENMI
-448 NEEENENT
+448 YENE
-456 NIYNRDTYQ
+456 NIYNRDSYQ
-465 TAQKNK
+465 TALKNK
-471 NQTIDIN
+471 NQTIEIN
-478 LNGNNNNG
+478 LNGNNSNG

-496 YSSNLNNNTNKNNP
+496 YSSNINNNINKNNV

-522 QQLDMQKDKE
+522 QQLDLQKNKE
-532 NNVILDKSLN
+532 KNVILDKSLN

-563 KKDIKPNLSV
+563 KKDIKPNLSQ
-573 AVLQKTENNKNEKQS
+573 AVLPKTENNENENEKQS
-588 EDGDGEIKE
+588 EGEIKE
-597 EIQINNDLND
+597 EIQTNNDLND

-636 TQNEVGNK
+636 VQNEVGNK

-662 KFNNIN
+662 KFNNID
-668 DDNDFN
+668 DDNNFN

-683 HVFDN
+683 YGFDN

>member
-1 MYKNSSSLTKNSK
+1 MYKNSSSLSKNSNLLNNK
-14 LSKNKNNASLTNIK
+14 KNSSLTNIK
-28 NKYDYNINNKNKVN
+28 NKYDYNVNNKNKT
-42 SNSNSKNNKNINNN
+42 NSNSKSKFNKNINNN

-67 DNFDEAAYN
+67 DNFDESAYN
-76 SDPYVLPKKTFEHNL
+76 SEPYVLPKKAFEHNL

-110 NKKIFNSNIPE
+110 NKKIFNSNIPD

-173 ASKSQELNIKYST
+173 SSKSQELNIKYST

-194 QSYIKQYEL
+194 QSYIKQYDL

-240 LQTIQ
+240 LQTLQ

-275 NEYVKIMRKIPK
+275 NEYVNIMRKIPR
-287 KEDSSKCN
+287 KEDSSKYN

-319 ENPEERLNNKKVENK
+319 ENPEERISNKKVENK
-334 EKYECEAKRRNL
+334 EKYECEAKKRNL
-346 EKKIVEGKSNIKK
+346 EKKIIEGKSNIKK
-359 YTYQKKENDKYIK
+359 YNYQKKENDKFIK
-372 KLENDKITI
+372 KLENDKINY
-381 NTLLNSKQNEL
+381 NTLLTSRQNEL
-392 VKINQKLREI
+392 DQVNQKLREI
-402 NGDGNN
+402 NGVGNN
-408 ENNSPQNGNMNNLLS
+408 ENNSPQNENNQNLLN

-448 NEEENENT
+448 YENE
-456 NIYNRDTYQ
+456 NIYNRDSYQ
-465 TAQKNK
+465 TALKNK
-471 NQTIDIN
+471 NQTIEIN
-478 LNGNNNNG
+478 LNGNNSNG

-496 YSSNLNNNTNKNNP
+496 YSSNINNNINKNNV

-522 QQLDMQKDKE
+522 QQLDLQKNKE
-532 NNVILDKSLN
+532 KNVILDKSLN

-563 KKDIKPNLSV
+563 KKDIKPNLSQ
-573 AVLQKTENNKNEKQS
+573 AVLPKTENNENENEKQS
-588 EDGDGEIKE
+588 EGEIKE
-597 EIQINNDLND
+597 EIQTNNDLND

-636 TQNEVGNK
+636 VQNEVGNK

-662 KFNNIN
+662 KFNNID
-668 DDNDFN
+668 DDNNFN

>member
-1 MYKNSSSLTKNSK
+1 MYKNSSSLSKNSNLLNNK
-14 LSKNKNNASLTNIK
+14 KNSSLTNIK
-28 NKYDYNINNKNKVN
+28 NKYDYNVNNKNKT
-42 SNSNSKNNKNINNN
+42 NSNSKSKFNKNINNN

-67 DNFDEAAYN
+67 DNFDESAYN
-76 SDPYVLPKKTFEHNL
+76 SEPYVLPKKTFEHNL

-110 NKKIFNSNIPE
+110 NKKIFNSNIPD

-156 KNVNINLRPKQ
+156 KNVNNNLRPKQ
-167 NVKKIN
+167 NAKKIN
-173 ASKSQELNIKYST
+173 SSKSQELNIKYST

-194 QSYIKQYEL
+194 QSYIKQYDL

-240 LQTIQ
+240 LQTLQ

-275 NEYVKIMRKIPK
+275 NEYVNIMRKIPR
-287 KEDSSKCN
+287 KEDSSKYN

-319 ENPEERLNNKKVENK
+319 ENPEERISNKKVENK
-334 EKYECEAKRRNL
+334 EKYECEAKKRNL
-346 EKKIVEGKSNIKK
+346 EKKIIEGKSNIKK
-359 YTYQKKENDKYIK
+359 YNYQKKENDKFIK
-372 KLENDKITI
+372 KLENDKINY
-381 NTLLNSKQNEL
+381 NTLLTSRQNEL
-392 VKINQKLREI
+392 DKVNQKLREI
-402 NGDGNN
+402 NGVGNN
-408 ENNSPQNGNMNNLLS
+408 ENNSPQNENNQNLLN

-448 NEEENENT
+448 YEND
-456 NIYNRDTYQ
+456 NINNRDSYQ
-465 TAQKNK
+465 TALKNK
-471 NQTIDIN
+471 NQTIEIN
-478 LNGNNNNG
+478 LNGNNSNG

-496 YSSNLNNNTNKNNP
+496 YSSNINNNINKNNV

-522 QQLDMQKDKE
+522 QQLDMQKNKE
-532 NNVILDKSLN
+532 KNVILDKSLN

-563 KKDIKPNLSV
+563 KKDIKPNLSQ
-573 AVLQKTENNKNEKQS
+573 AVLPKTENNENENEKQS
-588 EDGDGEIKE
+588 EGEIKE
-597 EIQINNDLND
+597 EIQTNNDLND

-636 TQNEVGNK
+636 VQNEVGNK

-662 KFNNIN
+662 KFNNID
-668 DDNDFN
+668 DDNNFN

>member
-1 MYKNSSSLTKNSK
+1 MYKNSSSLSKNSNLLNNK
-14 LSKNKNNASLTNIK
+14 KNSSLTNIK
-28 NKYDYNINNKNKVN
+28 NKYDYNVNNKNKT
-42 SNSNSKNNKNINNN
+42 NSNSKSKFNKNINNN

-67 DNFDEAAYN
+67 DNFDESAYN
-76 SDPYVLPKKTFEHNL
+76 SEPYVLPKKTFEHNL

-110 NKKIFNSNIPE
+110 NKKIFNSNIPD

-156 KNVNINLRPKQ
+156 KNVNINLRPKK

-173 ASKSQELNIKYST
+173 SSKSQELNIKYST

-194 QSYIKQYEL
+194 QSYIKQYDL

-240 LQTIQ
+240 LQTLQ

-275 NEYVKIMRKIPK
+275 NEYVNIMRKIPR
-287 KEDSSKCN
+287 KEDSSKYN

-319 ENPEERLNNKKVENK
+319 ENPEERISNKKVENK
-334 EKYECEAKRRNL
+334 EKYECEAKKRNL
-346 EKKIVEGKSNIKK
+346 EKKIIEGKSNIKK
-359 YTYQKKENDKYIK
+359 YNYQKKENDKFIK
-372 KLENDKITI
+372 KLENDKINY
-381 NTLLNSKQNEL
+381 NTLLTSRQNEL
-392 VKINQKLREI
+392 DKINQKLREI
-402 NGDGNN
+402 NGVGNN
-408 ENNSPQNGNMNNLLS
+408 ENNSPQNENNQNLLN

-434 NNIEINDNNIENMI
+434 NNIEINDNKIENMI
-448 NEEENENT
+448 YENE
-456 NIYNRDTYQ
+456 NIYNRDSYQ
-465 TAQKNK
+465 TALKNK
-471 NQTIDIN
+471 NQTIEIN
-478 LNGNNNNG
+478 LNGNNSNG

-496 YSSNLNNNTNKNNP
+496 YSSNINNNINKNNV

-522 QQLDMQKDKE
+522 QQLDMQKNKE
-532 NNVILDKSLN
+532 KNVILDKSLN

-563 KKDIKPNLSV
+563 KKDIKPNLSQ
-573 AVLQKTENNKNEKQS
+573 AVLPKTENNENENEKQS
-588 EDGDGEIKE
+588 EGEIKE
-597 EIQINNDLND
+597 EIQTNNDLND

-636 TQNEVGNK
+636 VQNEVGNK

-662 KFNNIN
+662 KFNNID
-668 DDNDFN
+668 DDNNFN

>member
-1 MYKNSSSLTKNSK
+1 MYKNSSSLSKNSNLLNNK
-14 LSKNKNNASLTNIK
+14 KNSSLTNIK
-28 NKYDYNINNKNKVN
+28 NKYDYNVNNKNKT
-42 SNSNSKNNKNINNN
+42 NSNSKSKFNKNINNN

-67 DNFDEAAYN
+67 DNFDESAYN
-76 SDPYVLPKKTFEHNL
+76 SEPYVLPKKTFEHNL

-110 NKKIFNSNIPE
+110 NKKIFNSNIPD

-167 NVKKIN
+167 NAKKIN
-173 ASKSQELNIKYST
+173 SSKSQELNIKYST

-194 QSYIKQYEL
+194 QSYIKQYDL

-240 LQTIQ
+240 LQTLQ

-275 NEYVKIMRKIPK
+275 NEYVNIMRKIPR
-287 KEDSSKCN
+287 KEDSSKYN

-319 ENPEERLNNKKVENK
+319 ENPEERISNKKVENK
-334 EKYECEAKRRNL
+334 EKYECEAKKRNL
-346 EKKIVEGKSNIKK
+346 EKKIIEGKSNIKK
-359 YTYQKKENDKYIK
+359 YNYQKKENDKFIK
-372 KLENDKITI
+372 KLENDKINY
-381 NTLLNSKQNEL
+381 NTLLTSRQNEL
-392 VKINQKLREI
+392 DKVNQKLREI
-402 NGDGNN
+402 NGVGNN
-408 ENNSPQNGNMNNLLS
+408 ENNSPQNENNQNLLN

-434 NNIEINDNNIENMI
+434 NNIEINDNKIENMI
-448 NEEENENT
+448 YENE
-456 NIYNRDTYQ
+456 NIYNRDSYQ
-465 TAQKNK
+465 TALKNK
-471 NQTIDIN
+471 NQTIEIN
-478 LNGNNNNG
+478 LNGNNSNG

-496 YSSNLNNNTNKNNP
+496 YSSNINNNINKNNV

-522 QQLDMQKDKE
+522 QQLDMQKNKE
-532 NNVILDKSLN
+532 KNVILDKSLN

-563 KKDIKPNLSV
+563 KKDIKPNLSQ
-573 AVLQKTENNKNEKQS
+573 AVLPKTENNENENEKQS
-588 EDGDGEIKE
+588 EGEIKE
-597 EIQINNDLND
+597 EIQTNNDLND

-636 TQNEVGNK
+636 VQNEVGNK

-662 KFNNIN
+662 KFNNID
-668 DDNDFN
+668 DDNNFN

>member
-1 MYKNSSSLTKNSK
+1 MYKNSSSLSKNSNLLNNK
-14 LSKNKNNASLTNIK
+14 KNSSLTNIK
-28 NKYDYNINNKNKVN
+28 NKYDYNVNNKNKT
-42 SNSNSKNNKNINNN
+42 NSNSKSKFNKNINNN

-67 DNFDEAAYN
+67 DNFDESAYN
-76 SDPYVLPKKTFEHNL
+76 SEPYVLPKKAFEHNL

-110 NKKIFNSNIPE
+110 NKKIFNSNIPD

-173 ASKSQELNIKYST
+173 SSKSQELNIKYST

-194 QSYIKQYEL
+194 QSYIKQYDL

-240 LQTIQ
+240 LQTLQ

-275 NEYVKIMRKIPK
+275 NEYVNIMRKIPR
-287 KEDSSKCN
+287 KEDSSKYN

-319 ENPEERLNNKKVENK
+319 ENPEERISNKKVENK
-334 EKYECEAKRRNL
+334 EKYECEAKKRNL
-346 EKKIVEGKSNIKK
+346 EKKIIEGKSNIKK
-359 YTYQKKENDKYIK
+359 YNYQKKENDKFIK
-372 KLENDKITI
+372 KLENDKINY
-381 NTLLNSKQNEL
+381 NTLLTSRQNEL
-392 VKINQKLREI
+392 DQVNQKLREI
-402 NGDGNN
+402 NGVGNN
-408 ENNSPQNGNMNNLLS
+408 ENNSPQNENTQNLLN

-434 NNIEINDNNIENMI
+434 NNIEINDNKIENMI
-448 NEEENENT
+448 YENE
-456 NIYNRDTYQ
+456 NIYNRDSYQ
-465 TAQKNK
+465 TALKNK
-471 NQTIDIN
+471 NQTIEIN
-478 LNGNNNNG
+478 LNGNNSNG

-496 YSSNLNNNTNKNNP
+496 YSSNINNNINKNNV

-522 QQLDMQKDKE
+522 QQLDMQKNKE
-532 NNVILDKSLN
+532 KNVILDKSLN

-563 KKDIKPNLSV
+563 KKDIKPNLSQ
-573 AVLQKTENNKNEKQS
+573 AVLPKTENNENENEKQS
-588 EDGDGEIKE
+588 EGEIKE
-597 EIQINNDLND
+597 EIQTNNDLND

-636 TQNEVGNK
+636 VQNEVGNK

-662 KFNNIN
+662 KFNNID
-668 DDNDFN
+668 DDNNFN

>member
-1 MYKNSSSLTKNSK
+1 MYKNSSSLSKNSNLLNNK
-14 LSKNKNNASLTNIK
+14 KNSSLTNIK
-28 NKYDYNINNKNKVN
+28 NKYDYNVNNKNKT
-42 SNSNSKNNKNINNN
+42 NSNSKSKFNKNINNN

-67 DNFDEAAYN
+67 DNFDESAYN
-76 SDPYVLPKKTFEHNL
+76 SEPYVLPKKTFEHNL

-110 NKKIFNSNIPE
+110 NKKIFNSNIPD

-167 NVKKIN
+167 NAKKIN
-173 ASKSQELNIKYST
+173 SSKSQELNIKYST

-194 QSYIKQYEL
+194 QSYIKQYDL

-240 LQTIQ
+240 LQTLQ

-275 NEYVKIMRKIPK
+275 NEYVNIMRKIPR
-287 KEDSSKCN
+287 KEDSSKYN

-319 ENPEERLNNKKVENK
+319 ENPEERISNKKVENK
-334 EKYECEAKRRNL
+334 EKYECEAKKRNL
-346 EKKIVEGKSNIKK
+346 EKKIIEGKSNIKK
-359 YTYQKKENDKYIK
+359 YNYQKKENDKFIK
-372 KLENDKITI
+372 KLENDKINY
-381 NTLLNSKQNEL
+381 NTLLTSRQNEL
-392 VKINQKLREI
+392 DQVNQKLREI
-402 NGDGNN
+402 NGVGNN
-408 ENNSPQNGNMNNLLS
+408 ENNSPQNENAQNLLN

-448 NEEENENT
+448 YENE
-456 NIYNRDTYQ
+456 NIYNRDSYQ
-465 TAQKNK
+465 TALKNK
-471 NQTIDIN
+471 NQTIEIN
-478 LNGNNNNG
+478 LNGNNSNG

-496 YSSNLNNNTNKNNP
+496 YSSNINKNNV

-522 QQLDMQKDKE
+522 QQLDMQKNKE
-532 NNVILDKSLN
+532 KNVILDKSLN

-563 KKDIKPNLSV
+563 KKDIKPNLSQ
-573 AVLQKTENNKNEKQS
+573 AVLPKTENNENENEKQS
-588 EDGDGEIKE
+588 EGEIKE
-597 EIQINNDLND
+597 EIQTNNDLND

-636 TQNEVGNK
+636 VQNEVGNK

-662 KFNNIN
+662 KFNNID
-668 DDNDFN
+668 DDNNFN

>member
-1 MYKNSSSLTKNSK
+1 MYKNSSSLSKNSNLLNNK
-14 LSKNKNNASLTNIK
+14 KNSSLTNIK
-28 NKYDYNINNKNKVN
+28 NKYDYNVNNKNKT
-42 SNSNSKNNKNINNN
+42 NSNSKSKFNKNINNN

-67 DNFDEAAYN
+67 DNFDESAYN
-76 SDPYVLPKKTFEHNL
+76 SEPYVLPKKTFEHNL

-110 NKKIFNSNIPE
+110 NKKIFNSNIPD

-140 NGILDAIVEKK
+140 NSILDAIVEKK

-173 ASKSQELNIKYST
+173 SSKSQELNIKYST

-194 QSYIKQYEL
+194 QSYIKQYDL

-240 LQTIQ
+240 LQTLQ

-275 NEYVKIMRKIPK
+275 NEYVNIMRKIPR
-287 KEDSSKCN
+287 KEDSSKYN

-319 ENPEERLNNKKVENK
+319 ENPEERISNKKVENK
-334 EKYECEAKRRNL
+334 EKYECEAKKRNL
-346 EKKIVEGKSNIKK
+346 EKKIIEGKSNIKK
-359 YTYQKKENDKYIK
+359 YNYQKKENDKFIK
-372 KLENDKITI
+372 KLENDKINY
-381 NTLLNSKQNEL
+381 NTLLTSRQTEL
-392 VKINQKLREI
+392 DKINQKLREI
-402 NGDGNN
+402 NGVGIN
-408 ENNSPQNGNMNNLLS
+408 ENNSPQNENNQNLLS

-434 NNIEINDNNIENMI
+434 NNIEINDNKIENMI
-448 NEEENENT
+448 YENE
-456 NIYNRDTYQ
+456 NIYNRDSYQ
-465 TAQKNK
+465 TALKNK
-471 NQTIDIN
+471 NQTIEIN
-478 LNGNNNNG
+478 LNGNNSNG

-496 YSSNLNNNTNKNNP
+496 YSSNINNNINKNNV

-522 QQLDMQKDKE
+522 QQLDMQKNKE
-532 NNVILDKSLN
+532 KNVILDKSLN

-563 KKDIKPNLSV
+563 KKDIKPNLSQ
-573 AVLQKTENNKNEKQS
+573 AVLPKTENNENENEKQS
-588 EDGDGEIKE
+588 EGEIKE
-597 EIQINNDLND
+597 EIQTNNDLND

-636 TQNEVGNK
+636 VQNEVGNK

-662 KFNNIN
+662 KFNNID
-668 DDNDFN
+668 DDNNFN

>member
-1 MYKNSSSLTKNSK
+1 MYKNSSSLTTNSK
-14 LSKNKNNASLTNIK
+14 LSKNKKNSSLTNIK
-28 NKYDYNINNKNKVN
+28 NKYDYNVNNKNKVN
-42 SNSNSKNNKNINNN
+42 SNSKSKFNKNIDNN

-67 DNFDEAAYN
+67 ENFDESAYN
-76 SDPYVLPKKTFEHNL
+76 SDPYVLPKKDFQHNL

-105 IKENI
+105 IKETI
-110 NKKIFNSNIPE
+110 NKKIFNNNIPT

-140 NGILDAIVEKK
+140 NSILDTIVEKK

-173 ASKSQELNIKYST
+173 SSKSQELSIKYST

-194 QSYIKQYEL
+194 QSYIKQYDL

-214 NYVETL
+214 NYVDTL
-220 KEQMNEVTLS
+220 KDQINEVTLS
-230 ISNLEKENRK
+230 ISSLEKENRK

-245 FKSEYMLKN
+245 FKSEYILKN

-275 NEYVKIMRKIPK
+275 NEYVKIMRKIPR

-319 ENPEERLNNKKVENK
+319 ENPEEKINNKKVENK
-334 EKYECEAKRRNL
+334 EKYECEAKMRQL

-359 YTYQKKENDKYIK
+359 YNYQKKENDKYIK

-381 NTLLNSKQNEL
+381 NTLLTSRQSEL
-392 VKINQKLREI
+392 DKINQKLREI
-402 NGDGNN
+402 NGGGNN
-408 ENNSPQNGNMNNLLS
+408 ENNSPQSENMKNLINS
-423 NQISPIKSLDF
+423 QISPIKSLDF
-434 NNIEINDNNIENMI
+434 NNIEVNDNNIENM
-448 NEEENENT
+448 
-456 NIYNRDTYQ
+456 DSYQ
-465 TAQKNK
+465 TALKKK
-471 NQTIDIN
+471 NQTIEIN
-478 LNGNNNNG
+478 LNGNNING

-496 YSSNLNNNTNKNNP
+496 YSSDLNKNINNNNV

-532 NNVILDKSLN
+532 NNAILDKSLN

-573 AVLQKTENNKNEKQS
+573 AVLPKTQNNENENQS

-597 EIQINNDLND
+597 EIQTNNDLND

-636 TQNEVGNK
+636 GQNEVGKK

-668 DDNDFN
+668 DDNDN
-674 DVSNSNEQE
+674 NYNEVSNSNEQE

>member
-1 MYKNSSSLTKNSK
+1 MYKNSSSLSKNSK
-14 LSKNKNNASLTNIK
+14 LSKNKKNSSLTNIK
-28 NKYDYNINNKNKVN
+28 NKYDYNVNNKNKVN
-42 SNSNSKNNKNINNN
+42 SNSKFNKNINNN

-67 DNFDEAAYN
+67 DNFDESAYN
-76 SDPYVLPKKTFEHNL
+76 SEPYVLPKKSFEHNL
-91 YKTNIEKTANSYNA
+91 YKTNIEKTANSYNE

-127 NRNFALLEQLDKL
+127 NRNFTLLEQLDKL

-156 KNVNINLRPKQ
+156 KNVNISLRPKQ
-167 NVKKIN
+167 NIKKIN

-194 QSYIKQYEL
+194 QSYIKQYDL

-220 KEQMNEVTLS
+220 KEQMKEVTLS

-240 LQTIQ
+240 LQTLQ

-275 NEYVKIMRKIPK
+275 NEYVKIMRKIPR

-319 ENPEERLNNKKVENK
+319 ENPEERISNKKVENK
-334 EKYECEAKRRNL
+334 EKYECELKRRNL

-372 KLENDKITI
+372 QLENDKITF
-381 NTLLNSKQNEL
+381 NTLLTSKQGEL
-392 VKINQKLREI
+392 DKVNQQLREI
-402 NGDGNN
+402 NGNGNN
-408 ENNSPQNGNMNNLLS
+408 GNRSPQNENTNNLVNS
-423 NQISPIKSLDF
+423 QITPIKSLDF
-434 NNIEINDNNIENMI
+434 NNIEINDNKIENMI
-448 NEEENENT
+448 NENEDENMYN
-456 NIYNRDTYQ
+456 NRDSYQ
-465 TAQKNK
+465 TAQKNR
-471 NQTIDIN
+471 NQTIEIN

-486 NNIQNSINNR
+486 NNIQNSFNNR
-496 YSSNLNNNTNKNNP
+496 YSSNLNNNINKNNVF
-510 LGKNTYDKKMIL
+510 GKNTYDKKMIL
-522 QQLDMQKDKE
+522 QQLDMQKNKE
-532 NNVILDKSLN
+532 NNAILDKSLT

-555 LNDKKASD
+555 LNDKKA
-563 KKDIKPNLSV
+563 KDIKPNLSV
-573 AVLQKTENNKNEKQS
+573 AALPKTENNQNEKQN
-588 EDGDGEIKE
+588 EGDGDGDGEIKE
-597 EIQINNDLND
+597 EIQSNNDIND
-607 DKINND
+607 DKINNE

-636 TQNEVGNK
+636 VQDEVGKK

-649 NTLPINAFDDGEK
+649 NTLPISAFDDGEK

-668 DDNDFN
+668 DDNNFN

>member
-1 MYKNSSSLTKNSK
+1 MYKNSSSLSKNSNLLNNK
-14 LSKNKNNASLTNIK
+14 KNSSLTNIK
-28 NKYDYNINNKNKVN
+28 NKYDYNVNNKNKT
-42 SNSNSKNNKNINNN
+42 NSNSKSKFNKNINNN

-67 DNFDEAAYN
+67 DNFDESAYN
-76 SDPYVLPKKTFEHNL
+76 SEPYVLPKKTFEHNL

-110 NKKIFNSNIPE
+110 NKKIFNSNIPD

-173 ASKSQELNIKYST
+173 SSKSQELNIKYST

-194 QSYIKQYEL
+194 QSYIKQYDL

-240 LQTIQ
+240 LQTLQ

-275 NEYVKIMRKIPK
+275 NEYVNIMRKIPR
-287 KEDSSKCN
+287 KEDSSKYN

-306 ESLIKMAKEKYNI
+306 ENLIKMAKEKYNI
-319 ENPEERLNNKKVENK
+319 ENPEERISNKKVENK
-334 EKYECEAKRRNL
+334 EKYECEAKKRNL
-346 EKKIVEGKSNIKK
+346 EKKIIEGKSNIKK
-359 YTYQKKENDKYIK
+359 YNYQKKENDKFIK
-372 KLENDKITI
+372 KLENDKINY
-381 NTLLNSKQNEL
+381 NTLLTSRQNEL
-392 VKINQKLREI
+392 DKVNQKLREI
-402 NGDGNN
+402 NGVGNN
-408 ENNSPQNGNMNNLLS
+408 ENNSPQNENNQNLLN

-434 NNIEINDNNIENMI
+434 NNIEINDNKIENMI
-448 NEEENENT
+448 YENE
-456 NIYNRDTYQ
+456 NIYNRDSYQ
-465 TAQKNK
+465 TALKNK
-471 NQTIDIN
+471 NQTIEIN
-478 LNGNNNNG
+478 LNGNNSNG

-496 YSSNLNNNTNKNNP
+496 YSSNINNNINKNNV

-522 QQLDMQKDKE
+522 QQLDMQKNKE
-532 NNVILDKSLN
+532 KNVILDKSLN

-563 KKDIKPNLSV
+563 KKDIKPNLSQ
-573 AVLQKTENNKNEKQS
+573 AVLPKTENNENENEKQS
-588 EDGDGEIKE
+588 EGEIKE
-597 EIQINNDLND
+597 EIQTNNDLND

-613 NYPKINSNLSQNIS
+613 NYPKINSNLNQNIS

-636 TQNEVGNK
+636 AQNEVGNK

-662 KFNNIN
+662 KFNNID
-668 DDNDFN
+668 DDNNFN

>member
-1 MYKNSSSLTKNSK
+1 MYKNSSSLSKNSNLLNNK
-14 LSKNKNNASLTNIK
+14 KNSSLTNIK
-28 NKYDYNINNKNKVN
+28 NKYDYNVNNKNKT
-42 SNSNSKNNKNINNN
+42 NSNSKSKFNKNINNN

-67 DNFDEAAYN
+67 DNFDESAYN
-76 SDPYVLPKKTFEHNL
+76 SEPYVLPKKTFEHNL

-110 NKKIFNSNIPE
+110 NKKIFNSNIPD

-173 ASKSQELNIKYST
+173 SSKSQELNIKYST

-194 QSYIKQYEL
+194 QSYIKQYDL

-240 LQTIQ
+240 LQTLQ

-275 NEYVKIMRKIPK
+275 NEYVNIMRKIPR
-287 KEDSSKCN
+287 KEDSSKYN

-319 ENPEERLNNKKVENK
+319 ENPEERISNKKVENK
-334 EKYECEAKRRNL
+334 EKYECEAKKRNL
-346 EKKIVEGKSNIKK
+346 EKKIIEGKSNIKK
-359 YTYQKKENDKYIK
+359 YNYQKKENDKFIK
-372 KLENDKITI
+372 KLENDKINY
-381 NTLLNSKQNEL
+381 NTLLTSRQNEL
-392 VKINQKLREI
+392 DKINQKLREI
-402 NGDGNN
+402 NGVGNN
-408 ENNSPQNGNMNNLLS
+408 ENNSPQNENNQNLLN

-434 NNIEINDNNIENMI
+434 NNIEINDNKIENMI
-448 NEEENENT
+448 YENENE
-456 NIYNRDTYQ
+456 NIYNRDSYQ
-465 TAQKNK
+465 TALKNK
-471 NQTIDIN
+471 NQTIEIN
-478 LNGNNNNG
+478 LNGNNSNG

-496 YSSNLNNNTNKNNP
+496 YSSNINNNINKNNV

-522 QQLDMQKDKE
+522 QQLDMQKNKE
-532 NNVILDKSLN
+532 KNVILDKSLN

-563 KKDIKPNLSV
+563 KKDIKPNLSQ
-573 AVLQKTENNKNEKQS
+573 AVLPKTENNENENEKQS
-588 EDGDGEIKE
+588 EGEIKE
-597 EIQINNDLND
+597 EIQTNNDLND

-613 NYPKINSNLSQNIS
+613 NYPKINSNLNQNIS

-636 TQNEVGNK
+636 AQNEVGNK

-662 KFNNIN
+662 KFNNID
-668 DDNDFN
+668 DDNNFN

>member
-1 MYKNSSSLTKNSK
+1 MYKNSSSLSKNSK
-14 LSKNKNNASLTNIK
+14 LLKNKTNSSLTNIK
-28 NKYDYNINNKNKVN
+28 NKYDYNVNNKNKVY
-42 SNSNSKNNKNINNN
+42 SNSKFNKNINNN

-67 DNFDEAAYN
+67 DNFDESAYN
-76 SDPYVLPKKTFEHNL
+76 SEPYVLPKKSFEHNL
-91 YKTNIEKTANSYNA
+91 YKTNIEKTANSYNE

-127 NRNFALLEQLDKL
+127 NRNFTLLEQLDKL

-156 KNVNINLRPKQ
+156 KNVNISLRPKQ
-167 NVKKIN
+167 NIKKIN

-194 QSYIKQYEL
+194 QSYIKQYDL

-220 KEQMNEVTLS
+220 KEQMKEVTLS

-240 LQTIQ
+240 LQTLQ

-254 KFPSQNEMN
+254 KYPSQNEMN

-275 NEYVKIMRKIPK
+275 NEYVKIMRKIPR

-319 ENPEERLNNKKVENK
+319 ENPEERISNKKVENK
-334 EKYECEAKRRNL
+334 EKYECELKRRNL

-372 KLENDKITI
+372 QLENDKITF
-381 NTLLNSKQNEL
+381 NTLLTSKQGEL
-392 VKINQKLREI
+392 DKVNQQLREI
-402 NGDGNN
+402 NGNGNN
-408 ENNSPQNGNMNNLLS
+408 GNRSPQNENTNNLVNS
-423 NQISPIKSLDF
+423 QITPIKSLDF
-434 NNIEINDNNIENMI
+434 NNIEVNDNKIENMI
-448 NEEENENT
+448 NENEDENMYN
-456 NIYNRDTYQ
+456 NRDSYQ
-465 TAQKNK
+465 TAQKNR
-471 NQTIDIN
+471 NQTIEIN

-486 NNIQNSINNR
+486 NNIQNSFNNR
-496 YSSNLNNNTNKNNP
+496 YSSNLNNNINKNNV
-510 LGKNTYDKKMIL
+510 LGKNSYDKKMIL
-522 QQLDMQKDKE
+522 QQLDMQKNKE
-532 NNVILDKSLN
+532 NNAILDKSLT

-555 LNDKKASD
+555 LNDKKA
-563 KKDIKPNLSV
+563 KDIKPNLSV
-573 AVLQKTENNKNEKQS
+573 AVLPKTENNQNEKQS
-588 EDGDGEIKE
+588 EGDGDGDGEIKE
-597 EIQINNDLND
+597 EIQSNNDIND
-607 DKINND
+607 DKINNE

-636 TQNEVGNK
+636 VQDEVGKK

-649 NTLPINAFDDGEK
+649 NTLPISAFDDGEK

-668 DDNDFN
+668 DDNNFN

>member
-1 MYKNSSSLTKNSK
+1 MYKNSSSLSKNSNLLNNK
-14 LSKNKNNASLTNIK
+14 KNSSLTNIK
-28 NKYDYNINNKNKVN
+28 NKYDYNVNNKNKT
-42 SNSNSKNNKNINNN
+42 NSNSKSKFNKNINNN

-67 DNFDEAAYN
+67 DNFDESAYN
-76 SDPYVLPKKTFEHNL
+76 SEPYVLPKKTFEHNL

-110 NKKIFNSNIPE
+110 NKKIFNSNIPD

-167 NVKKIN
+167 NAKKIN
-173 ASKSQELNIKYST
+173 SSKSQELNIKYST

-194 QSYIKQYEL
+194 QSYIKQYDL

-240 LQTIQ
+240 LQTLQ

-275 NEYVKIMRKIPK
+275 NEYVNIMRKIPR
-287 KEDSSKCN
+287 KEDSSKYN

-319 ENPEERLNNKKVENK
+319 ENPEERISNKKVENK
-334 EKYECEAKRRNL
+334 EKYECEAKKRNL
-346 EKKIVEGKSNIKK
+346 EKKIIEGKSNIKK
-359 YTYQKKENDKYIK
+359 YNYQKKENDKFIK
-372 KLENDKITI
+372 KLENDKINY
-381 NTLLNSKQNEL
+381 NTLLTSRQNEL
-392 VKINQKLREI
+392 DKVNQKLREI
-402 NGDGNN
+402 NGVGNN
-408 ENNSPQNGNMNNLLS
+408 ENNSPQNENAQNLLN

-434 NNIEINDNNIENMI
+434 NNIEINDNKIENMI
-448 NEEENENT
+448 YENE
-456 NIYNRDTYQ
+456 NIYNRDSYQ
-465 TAQKNK
+465 TALKNK
-471 NQTIDIN
+471 NQTIEIN
-478 LNGNNNNG
+478 LNGNNSNG

-496 YSSNLNNNTNKNNP
+496 YSSNINNNINKNNV

-522 QQLDMQKDKE
+522 QQLDMQKNKE
-532 NNVILDKSLN
+532 KNVILDKSLN

-563 KKDIKPNLSV
+563 KKDIKPNLSQ
-573 AVLQKTENNKNEKQS
+573 AVLPKTENNENENEKQS
-588 EDGDGEIKE
+588 EGEIKE
-597 EIQINNDLND
+597 EIQTNNDLND

-636 TQNEVGNK
+636 VQNEVGNK

-662 KFNNIN
+662 KFNNID
-668 DDNDFN
+668 DDNNFN

>member
-1 MYKNSSSLTKNSK
+1 MYKNSSSLSKNSNLLNNK
-14 LSKNKNNASLTNIK
+14 KNSSLTNIK
-28 NKYDYNINNKNKVN
+28 NKYDYNVNNKNKT
-42 SNSNSKNNKNINNN
+42 NSNSKSKFNKNINNN

-67 DNFDEAAYN
+67 DNFDESAYN
-76 SDPYVLPKKTFEHNL
+76 SEPYVLPKKTFEHNL

-110 NKKIFNSNIPE
+110 NKKIFNSNIPD

-173 ASKSQELNIKYST
+173 SSKSQELNIKYST

-194 QSYIKQYEL
+194 QSYIKQYDL

-240 LQTIQ
+240 LQTLQ

-275 NEYVKIMRKIPK
+275 NEYVNIMRKIPR
-287 KEDSSKCN
+287 KEDSSKYN

-319 ENPEERLNNKKVENK
+319 ENPEERISNKKVENK
-334 EKYECEAKRRNL
+334 EKYECEAKKRNL
-346 EKKIVEGKSNIKK
+346 EKKIIEGKSNIKK
-359 YTYQKKENDKYIK
+359 YNYQKKENDKFIK
-372 KLENDKITI
+372 KLENDKINY
-381 NTLLNSKQNEL
+381 NTLLTSRQTEL
-392 VKINQKLREI
+392 DKINQKLREI
-402 NGDGNN
+402 NGVGNN
-408 ENNSPQNGNMNNLLS
+408 ENNSPQNENAQNLLN

-434 NNIEINDNNIENMI
+434 NNIEINDNKIENMI
-448 NEEENENT
+448 YENE
-456 NIYNRDTYQ
+456 NIYNRDSYQ
-465 TAQKNK
+465 TALKNK
-471 NQTIDIN
+471 NQTIEIN
-478 LNGNNNNG
+478 LNGNNSNG

-496 YSSNLNNNTNKNNP
+496 YSSNINNNINKNNV

-522 QQLDMQKDKE
+522 QQLDLQKNKE
-532 NNVILDKSLN
+532 KNVILDKSLN

-563 KKDIKPNLSV
+563 KKDIKPNLSQ
-573 AVLQKTENNKNEKQS
+573 AVLPKTENNENENEKQS
-588 EDGDGEIKE
+588 EGEIKE
-597 EIQINNDLND
+597 EIQTNNDLND

-636 TQNEVGNK
+636 VQNEVGNK

-662 KFNNIN
+662 KFNNID
-668 DDNDFN
+668 DDNNFN

>member
-1 MYKNSSSLTKNSK
+1 MYKNSSSLSKNSNLLNNK
-14 LSKNKNNASLTNIK
+14 KNSSLTNIK
-28 NKYDYNINNKNKVN
+28 NKYDYNVNNKNKT
-42 SNSNSKNNKNINNN
+42 NSNSKSKFNKNINNN

-67 DNFDEAAYN
+67 DNFDESAYN
-76 SDPYVLPKKTFEHNL
+76 SEPYVLPKKAFEHNL

-110 NKKIFNSNIPE
+110 NKKIFNSNIPD

-167 NVKKIN
+167 NAKKIN
-173 ASKSQELNIKYST
+173 SSKSQELNIKYST

-194 QSYIKQYEL
+194 QSYIKQYDL

-240 LQTIQ
+240 LQTLQ

-275 NEYVKIMRKIPK
+275 NEYVNIMRKIPR
-287 KEDSSKCN
+287 KEDSSKYN

-319 ENPEERLNNKKVENK
+319 ENPEERISNKKVENK
-334 EKYECEAKRRNL
+334 EKYECEAKKRNL
-346 EKKIVEGKSNIKK
+346 EKKIIEGKSNIKK
-359 YTYQKKENDKYIK
+359 YNYQKKENDKFIK
-372 KLENDKITI
+372 KLENDKINY
-381 NTLLNSKQNEL
+381 NTLLTSRQNEL
-392 VKINQKLREI
+392 DQVNQKLREI
-402 NGDGNN
+402 NGVGNN
-408 ENNSPQNGNMNNLLS
+408 ENNSPQNENTQNLLN

-434 NNIEINDNNIENMI
+434 NNIEINDNKIENMI
-448 NEEENENT
+448 YENE
-456 NIYNRDTYQ
+456 NIYNRDSYQ
-465 TAQKNK
+465 TALKNK
-471 NQTIDIN
+471 NQTIEIN
-478 LNGNNNNG
+478 LNGNNSNG

-496 YSSNLNNNTNKNNP
+496 YSSNINNNINKNNV

-522 QQLDMQKDKE
+522 QQLDMQKNKE
-532 NNVILDKSLN
+532 KNVILDKSLN

-563 KKDIKPNLSV
+563 KKDIKPNLSQ
-573 AVLQKTENNKNEKQS
+573 AVLPKTENNENENEKQS
-588 EDGDGEIKE
+588 EGEIKE
-597 EIQINNDLND
+597 EIQTNNDLND

-636 TQNEVGNK
+636 VQNEVGNK

-662 KFNNIN
+662 KFNNID
-668 DDNDFN
+668 DDNNFN